1 MRLNVHCVTHD
12 IEYSL
17 QCSACDEEE
26 AKSRRLVEIEY
37 EIEAQRGH
45 LRVLELERD
54 ALYQRQN
61 TGEYDCPYC
70 LYRRLKTGVSH
81 CPSCQAEITQ
91 EQWRP
96 IFEIERALAREWP
109 KKELKHEYK
118 AQYPPKVTDANR
130 TRKTAKK
137 HNARDWNDSVSV
149 YGGFMF
155 LTLLVGTA
163 IYWFCMR

>member
-1 MRLNVHCVTHD
+1 MAVRRGAPKRNPSCSDLTLLQSSIQKLDKSTCLWQSYSSACMRLNVHCVTHD

-96 IFEIERALAREWP
+96 IFDFERTLAKEWP
-109 KKELKHEYK
+109 KKEPESPYK
-118 AQYPPKVTDANR
+118 PQYPPE
-130 TRKTAKK
+130 
-137 HNARDWNDSVSV
+137 VS
-149 YGGFMF
+149 
-155 LTLLVGTA
+155 
-163 IYWFCMR
+163 